1 MSQNKLHWY
10 ITVRPAYEMTDQHEI
25 TALCA
30 VLHASRT
37 LLRRHSHQRE
47 RWSTKRKMT
56 TYHLFV
62 ACIGSNDDDASYR
75 SIPFDVHVFVVHPRR

>member
-1 MSQNKLHWY
+1 MKSLRY
-10 ITVRPAYEMTDQHEI
+10 
-25 TALCA
+25 
-30 VLHASRT
+30 VLVYTLLVT

-75 SIPFDVHVFVVHPRR
+75 SIPFDAHVFFVHPRR